1 MEQLTD
7 WYFSIVFF
15 AGILGFV
22 VAAILFF
29 VNKTDTF
36 SSRLLAAF
44 LVTFSLL
51 ALNYSLMTTT
61 FYLSYPH
68 YWRVLGWA
76 SFSFAPF
83 AYLYVRSVLQ
93 QSYQFRR
100 YDFVLFI
107 PAVLHALNLFP
118 FYILPAAEKVDII
131 RNALNNK
138 KLITLE
144 PEGLWPEGW
153 SVWLRV
159 IVGIVSSIG
168 QITLLKRW
176 KPIIFDKMETE
187 KQNRETFQWLSLFSM
202 VHSIFWGLIILE
214 FIFHFSFLSD
224 LNYLI
229 IFTITGTILF
239 VSLYL
244 LIRPSILYGLKGWL
258 QKKDIPVSNP
268 DTINQVPVPVA
279 SNKNSLTNEQG
290 EAYKLSLEAHF
301 RDNLPFR
308 KNGYTIGDL
317 SHELNIPSHQLSA
330 FINQEYGKNF
340 NELINEY
347 RVDFLAEMIK
357 SSTDHFQYTLEALG
371 KEAGF
376 NSRAAF
382 ISAVKKR
389 TGKTPSEFFGRRGET
404 FPK

>member
-1 MEQLTD
+1 MQQLTD

-36 SSRLLAAF
+36 SSRILAAF
-44 LVTFSLL
+44 LFTFSLL
-51 ALNYSLMTTT
+51 ALNFALMTTA
-61 FYLSYPH
+61 FYLRYPH
-68 YWRVLGWA
+68 FWRVLGWA

-93 QSYQFRR
+93 QSYRFRR
-100 YDFVLFI
+100 YDFIFFV
-107 PAVLHALNLFP
+107 PALLHALNLLP
-118 FYILPAAEKVDII
+118 FYILPASDKVEII
-131 RNALNNK
+131 GNALMNK

-159 IVGIVSSIG
+159 LVGVISSIG
-168 QITLLKRW
+168 QILLLNRW
-176 KPIIFDKMETE
+176 KPIIFDKIETE
-187 KQNRETFQWLSLFSM
+187 KQNRETFQWLTLFSI
-202 VHSIFWGLIILE
+202 VHALFWGLIMME
-214 FIFHFSFLSD
+214 FIFHFTMLPD

-229 IFTITGTILF
+229 IFTISGTILF
-239 VSLYL
+239 VSLFL
-244 LIRPSILYGLKGWL
+244 LLRPSILYGLKGWL
-258 QKKDIPVSNP
+258 QKEDTPVSQPELNK
-268 DTINQVPVPVA
+268 TIPEPAATNR
-279 SNKNSLTNEQG
+279 NSLSVEQG
-290 EAYKLSLEAHF
+290 EAYKLALESHF

-347 RVDFLAEMIK
+347 RVDYLAEMKK
-357 SSTDHFQYTLEALG
+357 SSRDHFQYTLEALG

-389 TGKTPSEFFGRRGET
+389 TGKTPSELFGRRGEGISQ
-404 FPK
+404 

>member
-61 FYLSYPH
+61 FYLRYPH

-100 YDFVLFI
+100 YDFIFFL

-159 IVGIVSSIG
+159 LVGIVSSIG
-168 QITLLKRW
+168 QILLLKRW
-176 KPIIFDKMETE
+176 KPIIFDKIETE
-187 KQNRETFQWLSLFSM
+187 KQNSETFQWLSLFSI

-214 FIFHFSFLSD
+214 FIFHFSMLSD

-258 QKKDIPVSNP
+258 QKMDIPVSHP
-268 DTINQVPVPVA
+268 DTINQVPDPGA
-279 SNKNSLTNEQG
+279 PGKNSLTKEQG
-290 EAYKLSLEAHF
+290 EAYKQALEAHF
-301 RDNLPFR
+301 RNKLPFR

-347 RVDFLAEMIK
+347 RVDFLAEMIR
-357 SSTDHFQYTLEALG
+357 SSKDHFQYTLEALG

-389 TGKTPSEFFGRRGET
+389 TGKTPSEFFGRRGENSS
-404 FPK
+404 K

>member
-1 MEQLTD
+1 MQQFSD
-7 WYFSIVFF
+7 WFFSIVFF
-15 AGILGFV
+15 SGILGFL
-22 VAAILFF
+22 VATILFF

-36 SSRLLAAF
+36 SSRILAAF
-44 LVTFSLL
+44 LFTFSLL
-51 ALNYSLMTTT
+51 ALNYALMTTA
-61 FYLSYPH
+61 FYLRYPH

-93 QSYQFRR
+93 QSYSFRR
-100 YDFVLFI
+100 YDFIFFV
-107 PAVLHALNLFP
+107 PALLHALNLLP
-118 FYILPAAEKVDII
+118 FYILPASDKVEII

-159 IVGIVSSIG
+159 LVGIVTSIG
-168 QITLLKRW
+168 QILLLKRW
-176 KPIIFDKMETE
+176 KPIIFDRLSTE
-187 KQNRETFQWLSLFSM
+187 KQNRETFQWLTLFSI
-202 VHSIFWGLIILE
+202 VHALFWGLIMME
-214 FIFHFSFLSD
+214 FIFHFTMLSD

-229 IFTITGTILF
+229 IFTISGTILF
-239 VSLYL
+239 VSLFL
-244 LIRPSILYGLKGWL
+244 LVRPSILYGLKGWL
-258 QKKDIPVSNP
+258 QKEDTPVSQLELNKH
-268 DTINQVPVPVA
+268 VPEPAV
-279 SNKNSLTNEQG
+279 SNRNSLSVEQG
-290 EAYKLSLEAHF
+290 EAFKQALESHF

-347 RVDFLAEMIK
+347 RVDFLAGMIK

-389 TGKTPSEFFGRRGET
+389 TGKTPSEFFGRKGET
-404 FPK
+404 LSQ

>member
-1 MEQLTD
+1 MQQLTD

-51 ALNYSLMTTT
+51 ALNFALMTTG
-61 FYLSYPH
+61 FYLRYPH
-68 YWRVLGWA
+68 YWRALGWA

-93 QSYQFRR
+93 QSYRFHR
-100 YDFVLFI
+100 YDFLYFL
-107 PAVLHALNLFP
+107 PAVLHALNLLP
-118 FYILPAAEKVDII
+118 FYILPASEKIEII

-144 PEGLWPEGW
+144 PEGFWPEGW

-159 IVGIVSSIG
+159 LVGIVLSIG
-168 QITLLKRW
+168 QILLLKRW
-176 KPIIFDKMETE
+176 KPIIFAKMETE
-187 KQNRETFQWLSLFSM
+187 KQHRETFQWLSLFSI
-202 VHSIFWGLIILE
+202 VQLVFWSLIILE
-214 FIFHFSFLSD
+214 FIFHFSSLPD
-224 LNYLI
+224 LNYVI

-258 QKKDIPVSNP
+258 QKQDFPVSQPQNNTQSP
-268 DTINQVPVPVA
+268 ETVTG
-279 SNKNSLTNEQG
+279 NKNFLSVEQG
-290 EAYKLSLEAHF
+290 EAYKLALESHF

-389 TGKTPSEFFGRRGET
+389 TGKTPSEFFGRRGESI
-404 FPK
+404 PQ

>member
-61 FYLSYPH
+61 FYLRYPH

-100 YDFVLFI
+100 YDFIFFL

-118 FYILPAAEKVDII
+118 FYILPAAEKVEII

-159 IVGIVSSIG
+159 LVGIVSSIG
-168 QITLLKRW
+168 QILLLKRW
-176 KPIIFDKMETE
+176 KPIIFDKIETE
-187 KQNRETFQWLSLFSM
+187 KQNSETFQWLSLFSI

-214 FIFHFSFLSD
+214 FIFHFSMLSD

-258 QKKDIPVSNP
+258 QKTDTPVSHP
-268 DTINQVPVPVA
+268 DTINQVPDPGA
-279 SNKNSLTNEQG
+279 SGKNSLTKEQG
-290 EAYKLSLEAHF
+290 EAYKQALEAHF
-301 RDNLPFR
+301 RDKLPFR

-347 RVDFLAEMIK
+347 RVDFLAEMIR
-357 SSTDHFQYTLEALG
+357 SSKDHFQYTLEALG

-389 TGKTPSEFFGRRGET
+389 TGKTPSELFRRRGENSS
-404 FPK
+404 K